1 MKAKDRIILALDVDG
16 EAAAMDM
23 VDTLKDHVGL
33 FKIGMQLYNSVG
45 PEIVQRITDHGGR
58 VFLDLKFHDIPNT
71 VGAVS
76 RVVTE
81 KGCWMFNV
89 HCAGGRAMMTAAARA
104 SSEEAARRGINRPVI
119 LGVTVLTSLSQA
131 ELNQEIG
138 IAGRVDDTVVKWA
151 EMAQE
156 SGLDGVVA
164 SPREV
169 SAIREACGAGFLIVT
184 PGVRPLWADVGD
196 QKRVTTP
203 RAAIDLGADYLV
215 IGRPIT
221 AAANPLE
228 ATQKIIA
235 ELEE

>member
-1 MKAKDRIILALDVDG
+1 
-16 EAAAMDM
+16 
-23 VDTLKDHVGL
+23 
-33 FKIGMQLYNSVG
+33 
-45 PEIVQRITDHGGR
+45 
-58 VFLDLKFHDIPNT
+58 
-71 VGAVS
+71 
-76 RVVTE
+76 
-81 KGCWMFNV
+81 
-89 HCAGGRAMMTAAARA
+89 MMTAAARA

-169 SAIREACGAGFLIVT
+169 SAIRKVCGAGFLIVT